1 MKKEIIAYIVF
12 VLIVSVG
19 LVVAAKNQ
27 EQKQDKEFELPD
39 NTIEVAPGVF
49 YFVVTTT
56 TSAEG
61 IVQTTPILTDEGGD
75 DVIVQTTHIL
85 TDEGGD
91 DVIVQTTHIRTKA
104 VTPPKSH
111 PGDTTPTLTDEGG
124 DDIIVQTIL
133 TDEGGDDITAVTG
146 AKGIVQTTPT
156 LTDEGGDDVIEEP
169 SPEQELNDN
178 DEPHDNEGIEQHL
191 F

>member
-39 NTIEVAPGVF
+39 NTIEVASGVF

-56 TSAEG
+56 TSAE
-61 IVQTTPILTDEGGD
+61 
-75 DVIVQTTHIL
+75 
-85 TDEGGD
+85 
-91 DVIVQTTHIRTKA
+91 
-104 VTPPKSH
+104 
-111 PGDTTPTLTDEGG
+111 
-124 DDIIVQTIL
+124 
-133 TDEGGDDITAVTG
+133 
-146 AKGIVQTTPT
+146 GIVQTTPT

>member
-61 IVQTTPILTDEGGD
+61 IVQTTPTLTDEGGD
-75 DVIVQTTHIL
+75 D
-85 TDEGGD
+85 
-91 DVIVQTTHIRTKA
+91 IVQTTHIRTKA

-111 PGDTTPTLTDEGG
+111 PGDTTPILTDEGG
-124 DDIIVQTIL
+124 DDVIVQTTHIL

>member
-61 IVQTTPILTDEGGD
+61 IVQTTPTLTDEGGD
-75 DVIVQTTHIL
+75 D
-85 TDEGGD
+85 
-91 DVIVQTTHIRTKA
+91 IVQTTHIRTKA

-111 PGDTTPTLTDEGG
+111 PGDTTP
-124 DDIIVQTIL
+124 IL